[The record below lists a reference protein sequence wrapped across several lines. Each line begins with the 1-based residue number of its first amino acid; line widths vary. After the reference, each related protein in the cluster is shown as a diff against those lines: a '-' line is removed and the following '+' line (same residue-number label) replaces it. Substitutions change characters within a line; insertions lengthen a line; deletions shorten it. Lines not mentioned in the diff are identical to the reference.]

1 MALTANYRIA
11 MIIFILAI
19 FIQGCGIYSFSGSTI
34 APHIKTVAV
43 PLFEDQTVEFGINQK
58 MTDILIEAITDDNTL
73 KIANERSADSILKG
87 IILKI
92 DDRSGQYDQ
101 NEIASDFRVNISVK
115 VSFEDTKERKVLW
128 EQTWTQFGTYE
139 SNREEGID
147 EALDK
152 LATLIINQTVSG
164 W

>member
-1 MALTANYRIA
+1 MALTDNHQTLIPL
-11 MIIFILAI
+11 FILVI

-43 PLFEDQTVEFGINQK
+43 PLFEDQTVEFGTNQK

-73 KIANERSADSILKG
+73 KVADERSADSILRG
-87 IILKI
+87 IIVRI
-92 DDRSGQYDQ
+92 QDVTGQYDQ
-101 NEIASDFRVNISVK
+101 SEIASDFRINITVK
-115 VSFEDTKERKVLW
+115 VAFQDLKERKVLW
-128 EQTWTQFGTYE
+128 EETWTQFGTYE
-139 SNREEGID
+139 SNREDGID

-152 LATLIINQTVSG
+152 LATMIINQTVSG